1 MNNTNSPIARLA
13 FYEAKNVMKITR
25 HKSNIQFL
33 ENPEEEY
40 QARKQ
45 ERNVSAPS
53 YRRVAA
59 LAG

>member
-1 MNNTNSPIARLA
+1 
-13 FYEAKNVMKITR
+13 MKITR